1 MFTGYPTY
9 SPYIAK
15 WSSYGGTCSTS
26 MDIFAIRKI
35 QAAFRNSASYLSH
48 RVFRHVTV
56 DQTAC
61 ICVRCIGSSYRASLR
76 FWLVTLFRRAAI
88 VSSSFGLSLLQ
99 RRFGP
104 ERPRLSKPRLSVLN
118 ALAPIVIWFTGACA
132 RRLRLKQASNRPI
145 PANHQSKENYTKA
158 RILHQ
163 GLGITSIELCFQYK
177 RLWNSTAIT
186 YRLLAVMLM
195 STGTLFSLSR

>member
-1 MFTGYPTY
+1 
-9 SPYIAK
+9 
-15 WSSYGGTCSTS
+15 
-26 MDIFAIRKI
+26 
-35 QAAFRNSASYLSH
+35 
-48 RVFRHVTV
+48 
-56 DQTAC
+56 
-61 ICVRCIGSSYRASLR
+61 
-76 FWLVTLFRRAAI
+76 
-88 VSSSFGLSLLQ
+88 
-99 RRFGP
+99 
-104 ERPRLSKPRLSVLN
+104 VLN

-186 YRLLAVMLM
+186 YRLLARYANEHGNFVLIVALTCGAK
-195 STGTLFSLSR
+195 S